1 MSVKWLR
8 NYRLKIESIEEGIDI
23 VIESPIT
30 LQFSV
35 VRNRMASLNTAS
47 FVIYNL
53 ARETYKDIFQDRFG
67 YYQGVNGELAYRR
80 VTLEVGYGGE
90 YFEIFRGN
98 LFQSRTQR
106 QGSNLVTMID
116 ARDGGFDTVTTK
128 TFQTY
133 AGGSVRGLLEGLIGE
148 MPNLKIG
155 AVGEV
160 EGELKRPVTINSNT
174 WEALKLYSNNTVF
187 IDLETVY
194 VLQPN
199 EVWVTSENETIETG
213 LAPVISSATGL
224 LGVPR
229 KEDAYITVDTLLE
242 PRILMGQFAKLESDI
257 LPVFNGVYS
266 VVSVKHEG
274 TISGAVGGE
283 CKSTFGLLVT
293 EQYYGKLKFVKPG
306 IERANFN
313 TPPIAEVP

>member
-1 MSVKWLR
+1 MSLKWLR
-8 NYRLKIESIEEGIDI
+8 NYRLKVQSIEDGVDI

-35 VRNRMASLNTAS
+35 VRNRMASLNTAN

-67 YYQGVNGELAYRR
+67 YYQGINGQLAYRR

-116 ARDGGFDTVTTK
+116 ARDGGFDTATTK

-133 AGGSVRGLLEGLIGE
+133 AGGSVRGLLQNLMAD
-148 MPNLKIG
+148 MPNLTVGAIG
-155 AVGEV
+155 QVD
-160 EGELKRPVTINSNT
+160 GELKRPVTINSNT
-174 WEALKLYSNNTVF
+174 WEAIKLYSNGTVF
-187 IDLETVY
+187 VDLEKIY

-199 EVWVTSENETIETG
+199 EVWVTNENETFETG

-283 CKSTFGLLVT
+283 CKSTFGLFVT
-293 EQYYGKLKFVKPG
+293 EQYYGKLKLVKAD
-306 IERANFN
+306 IERVNLEA
-313 TPPIAEVP
+313 PQ